1 MKRSTYPP
9 EIPPILDPK
18 QARMDHI
25 YASNISQRKMNSNYE
40 ENIRNKNKTI
50 NKLRARNFWKEK
62 TNKGLLLELKKL
74 KLLSEE
80 NERSMN
86 DNFGH
91 MATELFKN
99 EARSYN
105 KSSGSKYSQ
114 EIKEFAISLHFYRP
128 RANNFVRMSLNLPHP
143 ATIRSWS
150 VNIECEPGFLKKSC
164 EFVEGQAN
172 EGQKDCVL
180 MLDEISIRKQ
190 LQWNK
195 KGPNLLE
202 ILTMALLKLKPVT
215 QLPLMPFFS
224 WYVGSRNHG
233 MSPLHTF

>member
-1 MKRSTYPP
+1 MKRSTSPP
-9 EIPPILDPK
+9 RIFPILDPK
-18 QARMDHI
+18 QAQMDHT
-25 YASNISQRKMNSNYE
+25 YASNMSQGKMSSNYE

-50 NKLRARNFWKEK
+50 NKIPARNFRKEK
-62 TNKGLLLELKKL
+62 TIKGLLLELKKL

-105 KSSGSKYSQ
+105 KSSGSRYSQ
-114 EIKEFAISLHFYRP
+114 DIEEFAISLHFYSP
-128 RANNFVRMSLNLPHP
+128 RAYKFVRKSLNLPHP

-150 VNIECEPGFLKKSC
+150 VNIECESGFLKKSF
-164 EFVEGQAN
+164 EFVAGKVN
-172 EGQKDCVL
+172 EGQKDCAL
-180 MLDEISIRKQ
+180 MLDEMSIRKQ
-190 LQWNK
+190 LQWDKNS
-195 KGPNLLE
+195 PNLLE
-202 ILTMALLKLKPVT
+202 TLTMALLKLKPVT
-215 QLPLMPFFS
+215 QLPLMPFFL
-224 WYVGSRNHG
+224 WHAGSRNHG